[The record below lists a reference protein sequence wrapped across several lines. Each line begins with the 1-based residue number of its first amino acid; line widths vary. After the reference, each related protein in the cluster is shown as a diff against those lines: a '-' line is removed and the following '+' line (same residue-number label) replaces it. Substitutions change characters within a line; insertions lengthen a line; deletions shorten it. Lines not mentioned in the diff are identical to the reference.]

1 MVDPVETRCKIL
13 FRILTW
19 LLSWLNLKP
28 PTKNSYNKI
37 YEIGFQRGKKKVNK
51 RKKKTMPATKVAGFA
66 WKNLALNI
74 LAAKL
79 QKELH
84 GEKMLLTK
92 HLKGLCK
99 GRLARIALW
108 E

>member
-1 MVDPVETRCKIL
+1 M
-13 FRILTW
+13 
-19 LLSWLNLKP
+19 
-28 PTKNSYNKI
+28 
-37 YEIGFQRGKKKVNK
+37 NK
-51 RKKKTMPATKVAGFA
+51 RKKRTMPATEVAGFA

-79 QKELH
+79 QKELR
-84 GEKMLLTK
+84 GGKMLLTK
-92 HLKGLCK
+92 HLQGLCK